1 MSGTRRVE
9 WAGTD
14 DPSRRD
20 VALVALGRDSLDAA
34 GGSVTDTWVS
44 SWSLR
49 TGPGW
54 VTRELVVA
62 TSGPGWRRTLWLRRA
77 DDGAWRAEAS
87 ADGSAEL
94 AEPGL
99 ADPNALA
106 GALDCDLGL
115 CPLTN
120 TMPVLRL
127 GLLQHPVPDTGLL
140 MAWVDMPSL
149 AVRAGRQVYGSAA
162 PDLRL
167 RHQVDCTSEDSAVP
181 ARLTVEPNGL
191 VLDYPGLAHRAG

>member
-9 WAGTD
+9 WHGID
-14 DPSRRD
+14 DPSRKD
-20 VALVALGRDSLDAA
+20 AALVALGRDSLAA
-34 GGSVTDTWVS
+34 VGGSVTDTWVS

-54 VTRELVVA
+54 VTRELDVTTA
-62 TSGPGWRRTLWLRRA
+62 GPGWRRHLTLRRSE
-77 DDGAWRAEAS
+77 DGAWTADAS
-87 ADGSAEL
+87 ADGPAEL
-94 AEPGL
+94 PDPGL
-99 ADPNALA
+99 PDPDAVA

-120 TMPVLRL
+120 AMPILRL
-127 GLLQHPVPDTGLL
+127 GLLQRPVAETELT
-140 MAWVDMPSL
+140 MAWVEMPSL
-149 AVRAGRQVYGSAA
+149 AVHPSRQLYGSAA

-167 RHQVDCTSEDSAVP
+167 RHEVDYSSEDRTFR

-191 VLDYPGLAHRAG
+191 VLDYPQLARRSG